1 MGFILCRIQSG
12 VMDKHS
18 FNRRVLY
25 LLFLDSLILFDSLGG
40 DGRGG
45 LALRGVVLL
54 NVSCGSGDSPPC
66 LATTDADGYGGECD
80 CAKQNNCQ

>member
-25 LLFLDSLILFDSLGG
+25 LLFLDSLIFLHSLGG
-40 DGRGG
+40 DGRGRFG
-45 LALRGVVLL
+45 GVVLL
-54 NVSCGSGDSPPC
+54 NVSCGSGDGSPS

>member
-25 LLFLDSLILFDSLGG
+25 LLFLNPLIFLYRLGS
-40 DGRGG
+40 DGRGRLVLG
-45 LALRGVVLL
+45 RVVLL
-54 NVSCGSGDSPPC
+54 NVSGGSGDSPPC
-66 LATTDADGYGGECD
+66 LATTDADGYGTKHKHQEN
-80 CAKQNNCQ
+80 Q